1 MGDAAVI
8 AEMFRYPSPGRAG
21 ELAAMI
27 DRVSDPAI
35 TEALAAFVGTV
46 TELELGEWEELH
58 TRTLDLSP
66 AVVPYVGHV
75 VWGENYT
82 RGEFM
87 AKLVRAMRAAQVD
100 LDGELPDHLAPI
112 LRLYDTGAERPA
124 ELDQVAVTAVEK
136 MRAELAR
143 SDRHNP
149 YVHVFDAALHLLR
162 SIGVPA

>member
-75 VWGENYT
+75 VW
-82 RGEFM
+82 
-87 AKLVRAMRAAQVD
+87 VRTTPAASSW
-100 LDGELPDHLAPI
+100 
-112 LRLYDTGAERPA
+112 RSWCERCEQP
-124 ELDQVAVTAVEK
+124 
-136 MRAELAR
+136 R
-143 SDRHNP
+143 
-149 YVHVFDAALHLLR
+149 
-162 SIGVPA
+162 

>member
-8 AEMFRYPSPGRAG
+8 AEMFRYPEPGRA
-21 ELAAMI
+21 EVLAEMI
-27 DRVSDPAI
+27 GTVSDPVVA
-35 TEALAAFVGTV
+35 EALAAFRDAV
-46 TELELGEWEELH
+46 TGMELGEWEELH

-66 AVVPYVGHV
+66 LVVPYVGHV

-87 AKLVRAMRAAQVD
+87 AKLVRAMRAAGTD
-100 LDGELPDHLAPI
+100 LDRELPDHLAPI
-112 LRLYDTGAERPA
+112 LRLYDSGGERPP
-124 ELDQVAVTAVEK
+124 ELDEVAVTAVEK

-143 SDRHNP
+143 NDRRNP
-149 YVHVFDAALHLLR
+149 YLHVFDAALHLLR